1 MQGFG
6 ISFQVFNSFDV
17 FQYEHYWYRNSQPN
31 AVGFG
36 AASNQWD
43 VSVPLFMNTGDYV
56 ILTIFDPKDLTSENS
71 GIDYTTIYIL
81 NGAKFIVE
89 DPLGGQW
96 ATYDP
101 NDNALINTAIKYP
114 ITSQT
119 WQTYLNNRHGIIS
132 VPFNNGAIEGRTN
145 DLSRNLHTGMT
156 EVKIVSTFGQTE
168 I

>member
-1 MQGFG
+1 VGSNFT
-6 ISFQVFNSFDV
+6 IS
-17 FQYEHYWYRNSQPN
+17 
-31 AVGFG
+31 
-36 AASNQWD
+36 
-43 VSVPLFMNTGDYV
+43 
-56 ILTIFDPKDLTSENS
+56 K
-71 GIDYTTIYIL
+71 
-81 NGAKFIVE
+81 
-89 DPLGGQW
+89 
-96 ATYDP
+96 TYNP
-101 NDNALINTAIKYP
+101 EENALINTAIKYP